1 MSECP
6 GEAEMGE
13 QRISTGANRVHWGL
27 ADAVTAGVDDSE
39 IWEPASNDRKF
50 CLTRSVGLLADA
62 RAGRQVIDPTGR
74 VLRNTISVRI
84 GL

>member
-1 MSECP
+1 
-6 GEAEMGE
+6 MGE
-13 QRISTGANRVHWGL
+13 QRISAGANRVHWGL

-39 IWEPASNDRKF
+39 IWEIASSDRKF
-50 CLTRSVGLLADA
+50 CLTRSVGLLAGQDA